1 MAAVIWPFKTLKMKK
16 VLILCLSIT
25 LFGTHGFCQK
35 KDVQNSLNPYQF
47 KTLIENPIT
56 SVKNQASSGTC
67 WCFSGISFIE
77 SEIIRATGKD
87 CDLSEMFVVSNAY
100 YDKAVKYVR
109 LHGNLSF
116 GPGSSFSDVLAVLDT
131 YGIVPDKIMPGLNY
145 GTAQHV
151 HFEMDEVLKAIVSA
165 LIKNPN
171 QRLTKAW
178 KQGFRGMTAAYLGAI
193 PETFNLDGK
202 KYTPKSY
209 MESLGINISD
219 YVDISSWTH
228 HPFYET
234 MTIEVPDNWRAQ
246 TAWNVPIDDLIAII
260 DNALENGYT
269 VAWASDVSEDG
280 FTATGVGVV
289 PDIEKISIG
298 SDQAR
303 WIGNGSSSREIPL
316 YAQSPCPE
324 INVTQEMRQDAFD
337 DYSTTDDHGMHI
349 YGIAKDQNGTEY
361 YMVKNS
367 WGKVGPYDGIWY
379 VSKEFVRYKTTDIV
393 VNKNAIPASI
403 ANKMRL

>member
-1 MAAVIWPFKTLKMKK
+1 MADVVWPFKNQTMKK
-16 VLILCLSIT
+16 ILLLCISTMLVGIY
-25 LFGTHGFCQK
+25 GFCQK
-35 KDVQNSLNPYQF
+35 KDKQTPPEPYNF
-47 KTLIENPIT
+47 KTIIENPIT

-77 SEIIRATGKD
+77 SEIIRATGKE

-100 YDKAVKYVR
+100 YDKAVKYIR
-109 LHGNLSF
+109 LHGNLNFS
-116 GPGSSFSDVLAVLDT
+116 PGSSFSDVLAVLDT
-131 YGIVPDKIMPGLNY
+131 YGIVPDTIMPGLNY
-145 GTAQHV
+145 GTPQHV
-151 HFEMDEVLKAIVSA
+151 HFEMDEVLKAIVTA

-171 QRLTKAW
+171 QRLTKSW
-178 KQGFRGMTAAYLGAI
+178 KQGFKSMVAAYLGEI
-193 PETFNLDGK
+193 PESFSMDGQ

-209 MESLGINISD
+209 MESLGINIGD
-219 YVDISSWTH
+219 YIDISSWTH

-246 TAWNVPIDDLIAII
+246 TAWNVPLDDLIAII

-289 PDIEKISIG
+289 PDIEKINVG

-303 WIGNGSSSREIPL
+303 WIGNGNSSREVPIF
-316 YAQSPCPE
+316 AQTPCPE
-324 INVTQEMRQDAFD
+324 IVVTQEMRQEAFD

-349 YGIAKDQNGTEY
+349 YGLAKDQNGTEY

-393 VNKNAIPASI
+393 VNKHAIPAEI
-403 ANKMRL
+403 TNKMKL